1 MNLKTAS
8 ITELK
13 AAAFDL
19 QYSLKQVMVE
29 LQSRNPQPE
38 VKEVSE

>member
-1 MNLKTAS
+1 MNINELS

-13 AAAFDL
+13 ATAFDL
-19 QYSLKQVMVE
+19 QYSLNQVLTE

-38 VKEVSE
+38 VKEVTE